1 MTHDHEGGGMVHNE
15 GTGRMP
21 GDGSGRVPG
30 EGTGMLRD
38 EGTGRMRSES
48 GRMHNEGTGRT
59 HDQGGM
65 SHDEGTVMSRGTRTT
80 GTGAPR
86 ITGWVGWVWFAA
98 LMMIL
103 TGAFN
108 IIYGLVAIL
117 RSTFFLETPNNTLLF
132 NLSAWGW
139 IHLILGILLVI
150 AGLAVIAGQ
159 AWARAVAVILA
170 MVNAITQMLL
180 FSAYPWWSLL
190 AIAVDVL
197 VIYALIVHGRE
208 SEEVRI

>member
-15 GTGRMP
+15 GTGRVP
-21 GDGSGRVPG
+21 GDGSGRVH
-30 EGTGMLRD
+30 
-38 EGTGRMRSES
+38 SES
-48 GRMHNEGTGRT
+48 GMPHNEGTGRM
-59 HDQGGM
+59 HGESGM
-65 SHDEGTVMSRGTRTT
+65 SHSEEAGMTRGTRTT
-80 GTGAPR
+80 STGAPK

-132 NLSAWGW
+132 NLPAWGW

-150 AGLAVIAGQ
+150 AGFAVIAGQ
-159 AWARAVAVILA
+159 AWARAVAVTLA

-208 SEEVRI
+208 AEEVRL

>member
-1 MTHDHEGGGMVHNE
+1 MVHNE
-15 GTGRMP
+15 GTGRVP
-21 GDGSGRVPG
+21 GDGTGRVPG
-30 EGTGMLRD
+30 EGTGMLHD
-38 EGTGRMRSES
+38 EGTGRVHGES
-48 GRMHNEGTGRT
+48 GMLRNEGTGRVP
-59 HDQGGM
+59 GI
-65 SHDEGTVMSRGTRTT
+65 EGHTRTT
-80 GTGAPR
+80 STGAPR

-150 AGLAVIAGQ
+150 AGFAVIAGQ
-159 AWARAVAVILA
+159 TWARAVAVILA

-190 AIAVDVL
+190 AIAIDVL

>member
-1 MTHDHEGGGMVHNE
+1 MVHNE
-15 GTGRMP
+15 GTGRVP
-21 GDGSGRVPG
+21 GDGTGRVPG
-30 EGTGMLRD
+30 EGTGMLHD
-38 EGTGRMRSES
+38 EGTERVHGES
-48 GRMHNEGTGRT
+48 GMLRNEGTGMTR
-59 HDQGGM
+59 GM
-65 SHDEGTVMSRGTRTT
+65 RDTRTT
-80 GTGAPR
+80 STGAPR
-86 ITGWVGWVWFAA
+86 VTGWIGWVWFAA

-139 IHLILGILLVI
+139 IHLILGILLVV
-150 AGLAVIAGQ
+150 AGFAVIAGQ
-159 AWARAVAVILA
+159 TWARAVAVILA

-190 AIAVDVL
+190 AIAIDVL

>member
-1 MTHDHEGGGMVHNE
+1 MTRDHEGGDGMVHNE
-15 GTGRMP
+15 GA
-21 GDGSGRVPG
+21 GRVPG
-30 EGTGMLRD
+30 DGLGRVHDEGAGRTPGETGMMHD
-38 EGTGRMRSES
+38 EGP
-48 GRMHNEGTGRT
+48 GRMHEQGSGMT
-59 HDQGGM
+59 H
-65 SHDEGTVMSRGTRTT
+65 GTRPSETS
-80 GTGAPR
+80 P
-86 ITGWVGWVWFAA
+86 ITGWVGWIWFAA

-117 RSTFFLETPNNTLLF
+117 RNAFFLETPNNTLLF

-139 IHLILGILLVI
+139 IHLILGILLVL
-150 AGLAVIAGQ
+150 AGFAVLAGQ
-159 AWARAVAVILA
+159 PWGRAVAVVLA

-190 AIAVDVL
+190 TIAIDVL

-208 SEEVRI
+208 SERVRL

>member
-1 MTHDHEGGGMVHNE
+1 MVHNE
-15 GTGRMP
+15 GTGRVP
-21 GDGSGRVPG
+21 GDGTGRVPG
-30 EGTGMLRD
+30 EGTGMLHD
-38 EGTGRMRSES
+38 EGTERVHGES
-48 GRMHNEGTGRT
+48 GMLRNEGTGRVP
-59 HDQGGM
+59 GM
-65 SHDEGTVMSRGTRTT
+65 RDTRTT
-80 GTGAPR
+80 STGAPR

-139 IHLILGILLVI
+139 IHLILGILLVV
-150 AGLAVIAGQ
+150 AGFAVIAGQ
-159 AWARAVAVILA
+159 TWARAVAVILA

-190 AIAVDVL
+190 AIAIDVL

-208 SEEVRI
+208 AEEVRL

>member
-1 MTHDHEGGGMVHNE
+1 
-15 GTGRMP
+15 
-21 GDGSGRVPG
+21 VPG
-30 EGTGMLRD
+30 EGTGMLHD
-38 EGTGRMRSES
+38 ESGRVHSES
-48 GRMHNEGTGRT
+48 GMLHNEGTGRM
-59 HDQGGM
+59 HGESGM
-65 SHDEGTVMSRGTRTT
+65 SHSEGAGMTHGTRDTRTT
-80 GTGAPR
+80 GAGASR
-86 ITGWVGWVWFAA
+86 ITGWVGWIWFAA

-139 IHLILGILLVI
+139 IHLILGILLVV
-150 AGLAVIAGQ
+150 AGFAVIAGQ
-159 AWARAVAVILA
+159 AWARAVAIVLA

-190 AIAVDVL
+190 TIAVDVL

-208 SEEVRI
+208 AEEVRL

>member
-1 MTHDHEGGGMVHNE
+1 MTHDHEGGGGMVHNE
-15 GTGRMP
+15 GTGRVP
-21 GDGSGRVPG
+21 GDGTGRVPG
-30 EGTGMLRD
+30 EGTGMLHDESGRVHE
-38 EGTGRMRSES
+38 EGTGRIPGES
-48 GRMHNEGTGRT
+48 GMSRNEGTGMAHRT
-59 HDQGGM
+59 M
-65 SHDEGTVMSRGTRTT
+65 TT
-80 GTGAPR
+80 STGAPR

-139 IHLILGILLVI
+139 IHLILGILLVV
-150 AGLAVIAGQ
+150 AGFAVIAGQ
-159 AWARAVAVILA
+159 TWARAVAVILA

-190 AIAVDVL
+190 AIAIDVL

-208 SEEVRI
+208 SEEVRL

>member
-1 MTHDHEGGGMVHNE
+1 MVHNE
-15 GTGRMP
+15 GTGRVP
-21 GDGSGRVPG
+21 GDGTGRIPG
-30 EGTGMLRD
+30 EGTGMLHD
-38 EGTGRMRSES
+38 EGTERVHGES
-48 GRMHNEGTGRT
+48 GMLRNEGTGVTR
-59 HDQGGM
+59 GM
-65 SHDEGTVMSRGTRTT
+65 RDTRTT
-80 GTGAPR
+80 STGAPR

-139 IHLILGILLVI
+139 IHLILGILLVV
-150 AGLAVIAGQ
+150 AGFAVIAGQ
-159 AWARAVAVILA
+159 TWARAVAVILA
-170 MVNAITQMLL
+170 MVNAVTQMLL

-190 AIAVDVL
+190 AIAIDVL

-208 SEEVRI
+208 SEEVRL

>member
-1 MTHDHEGGGMVHNE
+1 MVHNE

-21 GDGSGRVPG
+21 GEGTGRVGG
-30 EGTGMLRD
+30 EGTGMLHGEPGTLHGEPGTPHGEETGMAHGARD
-38 EGTGRMRSES
+38 TMTARGTG
-48 GRMHNEGTGRT
+48 TP
-59 HDQGGM
+59 Q
-65 SHDEGTVMSRGTRTT
+65 V
-80 GTGAPR
+80 
-86 ITGWVGWVWFAA
+86 TGWMGWVWFAA

-108 IIYGLVAIL
+108 IIYGLVAIF
-117 RSTFFLETPNNTLLF
+117 RNTFFLETPNNTLLF

-139 IHLILGILLVI
+139 IHLILGILLVV

-159 AWARAVAVILA
+159 TWGRVVAVALA

-190 AIAVDVL
+190 AIAIDVL

-208 SEEVRI
+208 SERARL

>member
-1 MTHDHEGGGMVHNE
+1 MVHNE
-15 GTGRMP
+15 GTGRVP
-21 GDGSGRVPG
+21 GDGTGRVPG
-30 EGTGMLRD
+30 EGTGMLHD
-38 EGTGRMRSES
+38 EGTERVHGES
-48 GRMHNEGTGRT
+48 GMLRNEGTGRVP
-59 HDQGGM
+59 GM
-65 SHDEGTVMSRGTRTT
+65 RDTRTT
-80 GTGAPR
+80 STGAPR

-139 IHLILGILLVI
+139 IHLILGILLVV
-150 AGLAVIAGQ
+150 AGFAVIAGQ
-159 AWARAVAVILA
+159 TWARAVAVILA

-190 AIAVDVL
+190 AIAIDVL